1 MTTSLPYVSIIL
13 WNHVSP
19 SFVDSASSNEHMG
32 VPLALI
38 NRVTRR
44 TCCCC
49 WLLVLLLSLLLAST
63 TGDDE
68 TTNTILAI
76 SSILTWNSKDASLLA
91 NVIRR
96 SPDLGEMLDLKV
108 GPSWEVDSSM
118 APLPMTMIRKD
129 NLDAWKSCNICSAMD
144 GDDDNNEE
152 SSERDDSD
160 DDGDDCGNEANLAML
175 RLWHGDA
182 AMLLETI
189 TTVGR
194 DDGIIWNALPLVCSW
209 IMMPPMM
216 IMMNRENAD
225 IMNYASYEAVMR

>member
-1 MTTSLPYVSIIL
+1 
-13 WNHVSP
+13 
-19 SFVDSASSNEHMG
+19 MG

-118 APLPMTMIRKD
+118 APLQMTMIRKD
-129 NLDAWKSCNICSAMD
+129 H
-144 GDDDNNEE
+144 
-152 SSERDDSD
+152 
-160 DDGDDCGNEANLAML
+160 LA
-175 RLWHGDA
+175 A
-182 AMLLETI
+182 
-189 TTVGR
+189 
-194 DDGIIWNALPLVCSW
+194 
-209 IMMPPMM
+209 
-216 IMMNRENAD
+216 
-225 IMNYASYEAVMR
+225 